1 MNFIKAFSQA
11 LSVMKN
17 DKWIVLLSTIPV
29 LIGGGLYYWLG
40 AWMYGD
46 VLTWGNDWVKE
57 AISNDTWGNVIT
69 WLVGIVMTVV
79 LYFVIS
85 WTFVL
90 IISIIASPFND
101 VISSRVE
108 RAILGKS
115 QQDIGES
122 FGKMF
127 SRIFRILWNESK
139 KIVFIIFLSFLGFM
153 FSFIPFLVPLSV
165 LISSILLAVG
175 FLDYSWSRHEFKLSQ
190 CISNVRANFL
200 SYGLGGL
207 AFLFMIAVPVLNLFL
222 LPFAVV
228 YFTVLF
234 TDGQKAI
241 TQHGN

>member
-1 MNFIKAFSQA
+1 MNFIKAFSQS

-17 DKWIVLLSTIPV
+17 DKWIVLLSSIPV
-29 LIGGGLYYWLG
+29 LIGAGLYYWLG

-46 VLTWGNDWVKE
+46 VLNWGNDWVKE

-69 WLVGIVMTVV
+69 WLIGIVMTVV

-85 WTFVL
+85 WTFIL

-108 RAILGKS
+108 RAILG
-115 QQDIGES
+115 QDKQEISSS
-122 FGKMF
+122 FTQMF
-127 SRIFRILWNESK
+127 SRILRILWNESK
-139 KIVFIIFLSFLGFM
+139 KIVFIIFLSFLGFL
-153 FSFIPFLVPLSV
+153 FSLIPFLVPLSV
-165 LISSILLAVG
+165 LISSVLLAVG
-175 FLDYSWSRHEFKLSQ
+175 FLDYSWSRHDLNFSQ
-190 CISNVRANFL
+190 CTSNVRANFL

-234 TDGQKAI
+234 ADGQKVI
-241 TQHGN
+241 TYDGK

>member
-11 LSVMKN
+11 LSVMKS
-17 DKWIVLLSTIPV
+17 DKWIMLLSSIPI
-29 LIGGGLYYWLG
+29 LIGVALYYWLG

-46 VLTWGNDWVKE
+46 VLTWGNEWVKE
-57 AISNDTWGNVIT
+57 AITNDTWGNLVT
-69 WLVGIVMTVV
+69 WLIGIVMTVV
-79 LYFVIS
+79 LYFIIS

-108 RAILGKS
+108 RAVLG
-115 QQDIGES
+115 QDKQEIGAS
-122 FGKMF
+122 FGQMF
-127 SRIFRILWNESK
+127 GRILRILWNESK
-139 KIVFIIFLSFLGFM
+139 KIVFIITLSFFGFL

-175 FLDYSWSRHEFKLSQ
+175 FLDYSWSRHDLKLSE

-207 AFLFMIAVPVLNLFL
+207 AFLFLIAVPILNLLL

-228 YFTVLF
+228 YFTVLY
-234 TDGQKAI
+234 TDGKKAI
-241 TQHGN
+241 AHDGK